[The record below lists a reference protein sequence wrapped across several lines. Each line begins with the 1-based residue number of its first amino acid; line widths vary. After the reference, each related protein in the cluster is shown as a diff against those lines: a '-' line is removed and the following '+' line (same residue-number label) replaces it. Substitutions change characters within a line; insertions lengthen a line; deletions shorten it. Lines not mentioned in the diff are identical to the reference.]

1 MDWSPDFFPQLGL
14 DMSRSSTP
22 IDKHK
27 LPFFFCDADLLFDSS
42 SNGQD
47 KSKRFDENRE
57 NLAEQRSFGSNVC
70 ASVNVMEDGKFLKLM
85 TQILIG
91 ESGL

>member
-1 MDWSPDFFPQLGL
+1 
-14 DMSRSSTP
+14 MSRSSTP

-27 LPFFFCDADLLFDSS
+27 LPFSFATQISSLILLLT
-42 SNGQD
+42 GED